1 MKIALRCLLLL
12 IAAAIFCKKSFDP
25 KHFLQSIALPV
36 EKIAAQGV
44 WSAKEFLFET
54 QSRETLIRLCKE
66 LSNENAA
73 LRMQLQGDFDL
84 RDRLAALENL
94 TQIGQRLSHGKIF
107 ARVIGR
113 QRAAWFESV
122 TLDRGRAEGVREG
135 AVIIAG
141 GGIVGKI
148 AEVFEHF
155 SIATLASSP
164 KFRLAVCSEN
174 CATPMIFTGNGHTY
188 NRGPSGQWALKM
200 RGTLKNIPLDAGSF
214 LAKGSRI
221 IGSALAAN
229 VPGGVT
235 VGYMEDIYPSG
246 DGLFL
251 SGDVALSEAL
261 SDFCEAIIYVP
272 GDL

>member
-12 IAAAIFCKKSFDP
+12 IAAAIFCKKLFDP

-36 EKIAAQGV
+36 EKIAAQCV
-44 WSAKEFLFET
+44 RSAKELLFET
-54 QSRETLIRLCKE
+54 QSREALVRLCKE
-66 LSNENAA
+66 LANENAA
-73 LRMQLQGDFDL
+73 LRMRLQRDFDL
-84 RDRLAALENL
+84 RDRLSALENL
-94 TQIGQRLSHGKIF
+94 TQMGQGLSHGKVF

-113 QRAAWFESV
+113 QRAAWFDSV
-122 TLDRGRAEGVREG
+122 TLDKGRAEGVREG
-135 AVIIAG
+135 AIVIAG

-164 KFRLAVCSEN
+164 KFRLAVCAEN
-174 CATPMIFTGNGHTY
+174 CATPIIFTGNGHTY
-188 NRGPSGQWALKM
+188 IRNSSGQWALKM
-200 RGTLKNIPLDAGSF
+200 LGTLKNIPPDAGSF

-221 IGSALAAN
+221 MGSALAAS
-229 VPGGVT
+229 VPGGLT
-235 VGYMEDIYPSG
+235 VGYVENIYPSS

-261 SDFCEAIIYVP
+261 SDFCEALIYVP
-272 GDL
+272 DDL